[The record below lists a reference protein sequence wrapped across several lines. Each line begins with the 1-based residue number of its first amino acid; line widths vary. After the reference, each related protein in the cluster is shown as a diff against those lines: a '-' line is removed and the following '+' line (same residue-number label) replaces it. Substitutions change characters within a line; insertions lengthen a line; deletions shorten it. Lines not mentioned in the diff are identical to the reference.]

1 MSGNVAP
8 NQLKSLVWFA
18 THFRDLATIMHERA
32 GVLNLNLA
40 VEVGSV

>member
-1 MSGNVAP
+1 MKKNITP